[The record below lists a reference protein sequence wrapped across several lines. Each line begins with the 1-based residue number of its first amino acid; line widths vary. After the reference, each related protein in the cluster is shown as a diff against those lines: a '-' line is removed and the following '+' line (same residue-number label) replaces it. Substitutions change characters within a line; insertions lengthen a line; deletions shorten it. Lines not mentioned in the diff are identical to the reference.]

1 MSLTHYVIFAC
12 VVYLAIVLGRK
23 SMKYDMRRRFAS
35 IEEQGQSLRT
45 AEDVVNCILQLRESE
60 EHLKNE
66 NKALTNSLNIAKAA
80 VEKLE
85 RDYKTLLRQLGDKR
99 EECEIQ
105 QTNIS
110 NLRDKNKELGA
121 RINTCALKFGEWMSK
136 LRNYVDDIRDNAFKF
151 GIGLSEYNDDMY
163 NAGKKLIY
171 VTKLLNKS
179 HLLTIGEV
187 EVQKNGSVKY
197 SEGSRSLGNYASKE
211 NWGWLNA
218 INITE
223 ALELMNPR
231 ESRPIALV
239 TDYRDYKELSKK
251 FDEVNKTYANIIIKS
266 DNMRAYTREIKSKL
280 EKLVVIPYHHV
291 SVYH

>member
-1 MSLTHYVIFAC
+1 MDLIHYVIFVC

-45 AEDVVNCILQLRESE
+45 AEDVVNCILQLRESV
-60 EHLKNE
+60 EHLENE
-66 NKALTNSLNIAKAA
+66 NKALTNSLNIAKVAG
-80 VEKLE
+80 EKLE
-85 RDYKTLLRQLGDKR
+85 RDYKTLLRQLSEKR
-99 EECEIQ
+99 EEYEVEL
-105 QTNIS
+105 TNNS

-136 LRNYVDDIRDNAFKF
+136 LRKYVDDIRDNAFKF

-179 HLLTIGEV
+179 HLLSIGEI
-187 EVQKNGSVKY
+187 EVQKNGSLKY

-211 NWGWLNA
+211 NCGWLNP
-218 INITE
+218 INSTE
-223 ALELMNPR
+223 ALALMNPR
-231 ESRPIALV
+231 ESKPIALV

-251 FDEVNKTYANIIIKS
+251 FDEVNKTYANIIIES

-280 EKLVVIPYHHV
+280 EKLVVI
-291 SVYH
+291 S

>member
-1 MSLTHYVIFAC
+1 MDLIHYVIFTC
-12 VVYLAIVLGRK
+12 MVYLAIVLGRK

-45 AEDVVNCILQLRESE
+45 ASDVVNCILQLRESV

-80 VEKLE
+80 GEKLE
-85 RDYKTLLRQLGDKR
+85 RDYKTLLRQLGEKR
-99 EECEIQ
+99 EDYEVELK
-105 QTNIS
+105 NNS
-110 NLRDKNKELGA
+110 YLRDKNKELGA
-121 RINTCALKFGEWMSK
+121 SINTCALTFGEWMSK
-136 LRNYVDDIRDNAFKF
+136 LRKYVDYIRDNAFKF

-179 HLLTIGEV
+179 HLLSIGEI

-211 NWGWLNA
+211 NCGWLNA
-218 INITE
+218 INNTE

-251 FDEVNKTYANIIIKS
+251 FDEINKTYANIIIKS
-266 DNMRAYTREIKSKL
+266 DNMLAYTREIISKL
-280 EKLVVIPYHHV
+280 EKLVVI
-291 SVYH
+291 S

>member
-1 MSLTHYVIFAC
+1 MDLIHYVIFIC

-45 AEDVVNCILQLRESE
+45 AGDVVNCILQLRESVE
-60 EHLKNE
+60 NLKNE

-80 VEKLE
+80 GEKLE
-85 RDYKTLLRQLGDKR
+85 RDYKTLLRQLGEKR
-99 EECEIQ
+99 EDYEVELK
-105 QTNIS
+105 NNS
-110 NLRDKNKELGA
+110 YLRDKNKELGA
-121 RINTCALKFGEWMSK
+121 SINTCALTFGEWMSK
-136 LRNYVDDIRDNAFKF
+136 LRKYVDYIRDNAFKY

-179 HLLTIGEV
+179 HLLSIGEI

-211 NWGWLNA
+211 NCGWLNA
-218 INITE
+218 INNTE

-251 FDEVNKTYANIIIKS
+251 FDEINKTYANIIIKS
-266 DNMRAYTREIKSKL
+266 DNMLAYTREIISKL
-280 EKLVVIPYHHV
+280 EKLVVI
-291 SVYH
+291 S